1 MAAGSYTTSTAFL
14 EALAEAGVRY
24 IFANLGSD
32 HPGLIEALAQ
42 ASAGDRAAL
51 AGDSGPPGSE
61 VSPGGRVSPPRGV
74 WGDGSP
80 QARGG
85 LGGSSPRAGR
95 VPRLIVCPHESVALS
110 AAHAYASVSRQ
121 PQAVLVHV
129 DAGTQN
135 LGGAV
140 SNAMR
145 GRVPVLI
152 FAGAAPF
159 TITGELPGGRNE
171 FIHWIQDVPDQRGIL
186 RGYVKYD
193 NEIRTGRNVKQLV
206 HRALQIARSEQA
218 GPVYLVG
225 PREVMEEQVE
235 PYAVDPAG
243 YSPVAPA
250 ALTAEVT
257 QEIATAL
264 AGASRPL
271 IITSYLGRNPDAV
284 PALVELAELLAI
296 PVLESAAF
304 HVNFPG
310 DHVLHAGYQFTTSEQ
325 NPVLAQADVI
335 LVVDSDVPWIHA
347 TSRPSPDAAIY
358 DIDIDPLKSAMSMW
372 HIAARRFA
380 AADSKVAL
388 EQIARFVRDN
398 VLIEAYEVEVRRAVA
413 MDTSRARRAALDS
426 LEQPEDGVI
435 TPRYLTA
442 CVRELLAGTD
452 TLVLTEAITNYQVVA
467 EHLRASRPGSL
478 LGSGGGSLGWAGGG
492 AVGAKLACPERA
504 VVCLTGD
511 GSFLFGVPS
520 SAQWVARR
528 YGTPALTIIYD
539 NHGWAAPKFSTLQV
553 HPDGA
558 AAKADDF
565 HVSFD
570 PEVDLPGVARA
581 AGGAYGVTVSD
592 PGELPGVLKDAL
604 AVVQGGR
611 SAVVSVQLPPV

>member
-1 MAAGSYTTSTAFL
+1 M
-14 EALAEAGVRY
+14 
-24 IFANLGSD
+24 
-32 HPGLIEALAQ
+32 
-42 ASAGDRAAL
+42 
-51 AGDSGPPGSE
+51 
-61 VSPGGRVSPPRGV
+61 
-74 WGDGSP
+74 
-80 QARGG
+80 
-85 LGGSSPRAGR
+85 
-95 VPRLIVCPHESVALS
+95 CPHETVALS
-110 AAHAYASVSRQ
+110 AAHAYASVTRQ
-121 PQAVLVHV
+121 PQAVFVHV

-206 HRALQIARSEQA
+206 HRAMQIARSEPA

-225 PREVMEEQVE
+225 PREVMEEPVE
-235 PYAVDPAG
+235 PYAADPADYPPAG
-243 YSPVAPA
+243 SA
-250 ALTAEVT
+250 ALTDEAT
-257 QEIATAL
+257 HEIATAL
-264 AGASRPL
+264 ASATNPL
-271 IITSYLGRNPDAV
+271 IVTSYLGRNPDAV

-310 DHVLHAGYQFTTSEQ
+310 DHQLHAGYQFTTTAQ
-325 NPVLAQADVI
+325 NPVLAAADVI
-335 LVVDSDVPWIHA
+335 LVLDSDVPWIHA
-347 TSRPSPDAAIY
+347 SSRPAPDAAIY
-358 DIDIDPLKSAMSMW
+358 VVDVNPVKAGMPMW
-372 HIAARRFA
+372 HVAARRMA
-380 AADSKVAL
+380 AADSKVAV
-388 EQIARFVRDN
+388 EQITRFVRDN
-398 VLIEAYEVEVRRAVA
+398 VLLEAGVVEVRSA
-413 MDTSRARRAALDS
+413 MAADASRARRAALDAQ
-426 LEQPEDGVI
+426 EQPDPGVI

-452 TLVLTEAITNYQVVA
+452 ALVLTEAITNYQVVA

-478 LGSGGGSLGWAGGG
+478 IGSGGGSLGWAGGG
-492 AVGAKLACPERA
+492 AVGAKLACPERT

-539 NHGWAAPKFSTLQV
+539 NRGWAAPKSSTLLV

-558 AAKADDF
+558 AAKADAF
-565 HVSFD
+565 HVSFE
-570 PEVDLPGVARA
+570 PEADLPGVARA

-592 PGELPGVLKDAL
+592 PAELPRVLKDAL
-604 AVVQGGR
+604 AVVHGGR